1 MARAAR
7 WCSALL
13 PLALVAS
20 CSDAAGPDG
29 ARALERV
36 KHQVQAGSRLSG
48 TPGNAAVR
56 DWIAGE
62 ITRLGGR
69 AERQAFVDTVAG
81 RAWPLTNVIGR
92 FGPATG
98 RRIALYAH
106 YDTRP
111 WCDEDADPAKR
122 GAYCPG
128 ANDAGSGVAVL
139 LEVAEQLHARAPA
152 VGVDLVFLDGED

>member
-1 MARAAR
+1 MRAAR

-13 PLALVAS
+13 PLALLAS

-36 KHQVQAGSRLSG
+36 KHQVQAGSRVSG

-62 ITRLGGR
+62 LTRLGGR
-69 AERQAFVDTVAG
+69 VERQSFRDTVAG
-81 RAWPLTNVIGR
+81 QVWSLTNVIGR
-92 FGPATG
+92 FGPAPA

-106 YDTRP
+106 YDT
-111 WCDEDADPAKR
+111 
-122 GAYCPG
+122 
-128 ANDAGSGVAVL
+128 
-139 LEVAEQLHARAPA
+139 
-152 VGVDLVFLDGED
+152 